1 MTFRSLSWYAN
12 IQGVPISFN
21 QNIKQTQKN
30 RQIEGK
36 FAVPECKQNFTIF
49 LPSVI
54 FLFKTCW
61 DTL

>member
-21 QNIKQTQKN
+21 QNIKQTQKIVKLKEN
-30 RQIEGK
+30 LQRLNVRK
-36 FAVPECKQNFTIF
+36 FHDF